1 MKYIGKGAFTKCYL
15 MDCGKRVQLVTC
27 DPIKEA
33 MAWGWFPDS
42 PLFPKLTFVDIGV
55 YEMDYLPG
63 TRGLKSELEPE
74 QWEVYQALRIVFSH
88 GVRVKRE
95 ADLYQSWYH
104 AFESAADAY
113 SGSYIGEAFRDLM
126 EALDA
131 CANFGSDVAF
141 EISPRNVRAV
151 NGKLVLLDCFF
162 LVSKLNEVKRK

>member
-1 MKYIGKGAFTKCYL
+1 MKFIGKGSFTKCFL

-42 PLFPKLTFVDIGV
+42 PLFPKLSFVSLGA

-63 TRGLKSELEPE
+63 SRGLKSELEPE
-74 QWEVYQALRIVFSH
+74 QWELYKILRDCFLNN
-88 GVRVKRE
+88 VKVTRGD
-95 ADLYQSWYH
+95 DLYRAWYE
-104 AFESAADAY
+104 AFEMYAD
-113 SGSYIGEAFRDLM
+113 SYAGGYAESAFRDLI

-131 CANFGSDVAF
+131 CSNFGSDVAF

-162 LVSKLNEVKRK
+162 LVSKLKEVKSK

>member
-1 MKYIGKGAFTKCYL
+1 MKFIGKGSFTKCFL
-15 MDCGKRVQLVTC
+15 LDCGKRVQLVTC

-42 PLFPKLTFVDIGV
+42 PLFPKLSFVSLGV
-55 YEMDYLPG
+55 YEMDYMPG
-63 TRGLKSELEPE
+63 SRGLKSELEPE
-74 QWEVYQALRIVFSH
+74 QWELYKALRACFAKNVD
-88 GVRVKRE
+88 VQRE
-95 ADLYQSWYH
+95 DDLYQAWY
-104 AFESAADAY
+104 ASFETCAEGFA
-113 SGSYIGEAFRDLM
+113 GSHIEVAFRDLM

-162 LVSKLNEVKRK
+162 LKSKLKEVRSK